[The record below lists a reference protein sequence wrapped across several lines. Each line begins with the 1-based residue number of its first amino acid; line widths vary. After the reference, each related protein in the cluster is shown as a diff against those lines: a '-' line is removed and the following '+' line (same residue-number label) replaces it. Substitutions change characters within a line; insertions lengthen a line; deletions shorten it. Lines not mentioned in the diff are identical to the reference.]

1 MQGDKNLGGGTGQ
14 IQVDVLR
21 RLLSHGVALCAAH
34 QESLAVVA
42 GGIVGL
48 PNVSVGQCVVRA
60 GVVSHSL
67 HGIGLVLLQVVVHLP
82 VAFADGLFLLA
93 CHAVGEGLVYLAL
106 VVLTIYL
113 DVELAEFV
121 LVEARIGG
129 SVGSSGELAALH
141 QGSHGELLGC
151 LGGQS
156 CILGASHERHSDG
169 EGRQRQGRILVY
181 IQLLHDVYHFIV
193 VVTFVVTI
201 SLV

>member
-21 RLLSHGVALCAAH
+21 RLLRHGVVLRAAH
-34 QESLAVVA
+34 QESLVAVVR
-42 GGIVGL
+42 GIVGF
-48 PNVSVGQCVVRA
+48 PDVSVGQCAVRS

-82 VAFADGLFLLA
+82 VACADGLFLLA
-93 CHAVGEGLVYLAL
+93 CHAAGEGFVYLAL
-106 VVLTIYL
+106 VVLTVYL
-113 DVELAEFV
+113 DVELAQLV

-129 SVGSSGELAALH
+129 SGGSGELVALH

-169 EGRQRQGRILVY
+169 EGRQRQGRILVC